1 MLKCEARR
9 AVIRAE
15 AELQPSL
22 PSVKAQLH
30 LVGICP
36 IFFLT
41 TVAALATSCMTG
53 PTTFGQVTLEKK
65 VQLSDLLYSF

>member
-1 MLKCEARR
+1 MLKCEACR

-41 TVAALATSCMTG
+41 TVAALATSHVPG
-53 PTTFGQVTLEKK
+53 PTTFTQGTPGEK
-65 VQLSDLLYSF
+65 VHLSDLLYSF